1 MDLARMLE
9 RCEEGQWAPSDLDW
23 SGSPRLM
30 SRAEEERIVQL
41 FTDMA
46 GIETLA
52 EALFRERAE
61 RVEDATLRKIFRSFA
76 GDEARHA
83 QVARRLAEFYDVHHL
98 RSYRTGPNLERF
110 VPHFVDA
117 IRCLSDDVA
126 NMYITC
132 GELILD
138 IALLRSIDDYVSDP
152 MSAQAMRLIN
162 RDESRHIAIDY
173 YMVESYSS
181 PEYAARTRARAAQRS
196 LREMAQTWRTLITM
210 LYYARPFI
218 REFVEPIYLI
228 DADGARLRE
237 AMKRFHQL
245 GAKPGICERP
255 FGKFALMLQ
264 DLYHRPV
271 IRALFG
277 KGLGRVAGVGEQF
290 LERLN
295 TEAELAEVANK
306 SYHELA
312 EEALAV
318 KRLR

>member
-23 SGSPRLM
+23 SASPRTM
-30 SRAEEERIVQL
+30 SHADEERIVQL

-46 GIETLA
+46 GIERLA
-52 EALFRERAE
+52 EALFQEQE
-61 RVEDATLRKIFRSFA
+61 QRVEDPTLRKIFRSFV

-83 QVARRLAEFYDVHHL
+83 QVAQRLAEFYDVHHL
-98 RSYRTGPNLERF
+98 RTYRTRPSLERF
-110 VPHFVDA
+110 VPHFVAA
-117 IRCLSDDVA
+117 IRRLSDDVA
-126 NMYITC
+126 NMYIIC

-152 MSAQAMRLIN
+152 MSAQAMQLIN

-181 PEYAARTRARAAQRS
+181 PEYAARARARTAQTS
-196 LREMAQTWRTLITM
+196 LRETVQAWRTLATM
-210 LYYARPFI
+210 LYYAQPFI
-218 REFVEPIYLI
+218 REFVEPM
-228 DADGARLRE
+228 DFVDPSGTRLRE
-237 AMKRFHQL
+237 AYKRFQQL
-245 GAKPGICERP
+245 GVKSGVRERP
-255 FGKFALMLQ
+255 FGKFALTLQ

-277 KGLGRVAGVGEQF
+277 KGLGRVAGVGERF

-295 TEAELAEVANK
+295 TEAELAEAANK
-306 SYHELA
+306 SYDELA

-318 KRLR
+318 KTLR